1 MSVNCKKVIH
11 NAETEKQE
19 KSSYTRSY
27 SHYPQKSG
35 KKIGLH
41 SKIIECLFCE
51 EIIKSVRFRGKFGK
65 VIDISN
71 IK

>member
-19 KSSYTRSY
+19 NRVIHEVIHIIHRKV
-27 SHYPQKSG
+27 G
-35 KKIGLH
+35 KKSGLH

-51 EIIKSVRFRGKFGK
+51 EIIKLSDFVESLEKL
-65 VIDISN
+65 
-71 IK
+71 

>member
-27 SHYPQKSG
+27 
-35 KKIGLH
+35 
-41 SKIIECLFCE
+41 ENNRM
-51 EIIKSVRFRGKFGK
+51 SVL
-65 VIDISN
+65 
-71 IK
+71 

>member
-35 KKIGLH
+35 KKIWLH

-51 EIIKSVRFRGKFGK
+51 EIIKLSDFVESLEKLLTFQ
-65 VIDISN
+65 I
-71 IK
+71 

>member
-27 SHYPQKSG
+27 EHYPHKSG
-35 KKIGLH
+35 KKTW
-41 SKIIECLFCE
+41 FT
-51 EIIKSVRFRGKFGK
+51 
-65 VIDISN
+65 
-71 IK
+71 